1 MIPPHF
7 YLLTRKTALKWLTAL
22 QTFGYAL
29 RRPFD
34 HPQLPGAK
42 MLRKKYLPRRPL
54 AVFAVLIVA
63 DRDIYSENLQGA
75 RAFAARIRSFARVF
89 G

>member
-1 MIPPHF
+1 
-7 YLLTRKTALKWLTAL
+7 
-22 QTFGYAL
+22 
-29 RRPFD
+29 
-34 HPQLPGAK
+34 